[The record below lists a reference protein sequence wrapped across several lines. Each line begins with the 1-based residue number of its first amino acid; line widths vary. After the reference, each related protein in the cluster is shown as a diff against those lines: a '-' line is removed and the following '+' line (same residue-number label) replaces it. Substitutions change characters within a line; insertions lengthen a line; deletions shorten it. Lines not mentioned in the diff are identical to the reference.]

1 MVLLFSYMYISSRK
15 KDIFI
20 NWEILFQYDLT
31 KIVIKAHISFY
42 MSKQKLIQKRGVLKK
57 NIVKYYQLHFT
68 TPHLSGNF

>member
-20 NWEILFQYDLT
+20 NWEILNQYDLT
-31 KIVIKAHISFY
+31 KIVIKAHISFH

-57 NIVKYYQLHFT
+57 KT
-68 TPHLSGNF
+68 